1 MTDNSQLTRKPT
13 MSGPSFVPVE
23 LGIDICVLP
32 IWGSGRR
39 AGRRPGVGQSLIGEV
54 T

>member
-23 LGIDICVLP
+23 LGIDI
-32 IWGSGRR
+32 WGMSR
-39 AGRRPGVGQSLIGEV
+39 SLLK
-54 T
+54 